1 VPQSKYR
8 FVVEAL
14 LFLTYAV
21 FGLSW
26 IAVTPMVGELQNQ
39 FHVTGAELGLLTTTV
54 SVAKV
59 FAPLLTGLLAVRF
72 GLKRTIL
79 VGSLLICCAALAPFA
94 PDFKLFLASRFLF
107 GVGGAV
113 VVTLLGPM
121 VMQWFPKEE
130 LPLVNA
136 FNNVAVNTGITV
148 TLFATVPLTNAIGWR
163 QTLLAYGLLSV
174 ALCVAWAVLGRE
186 ATTVEGA
193 AAEAVSDV
201 TYWDVWKMRETW
213 LIALS
218 FAGPLALYLAF
229 NTWLPKHYMEAFHMT
244 KAVASQYTGLFNL
257 IGIPTA
263 IIAGF
268 LTKKLGL
275 RRPFIIG
282 AGVVMGFAGF
292 GMFLAPSP
300 AYITVAS
307 VALGVALF
315 TYVAPLFTIPMEL
328 PGMTSRHVSLMMGT
342 VFSFAYLFSSLSP
355 VVVGALHDYTGSFL
369 PGLSIWAAFSWVLA
383 LGGLLLPETG
393 PKARAPKSMVFV
405 AEEREL
411 AASAR

>member
-1 VPQSKYR
+1 VPQSRYR
-8 FVVEAL
+8 FLVEAL

-26 IAVTPMVGELQNQ
+26 IAVTPLVGELQQQ
-39 FHVTGAELGLLTTTV
+39 FHVNAAELGLLTTVV

-59 FAPLLTGLLAVRF
+59 IAPILTGMLAVRF

-79 VGSLLICCAALAPFA
+79 VGSLLICCAAIAPFA
-94 PDFKLFLASRFLF
+94 PDYKWFLASRFMF

-130 LPLVNA
+130 LPIVNA

-148 TLFATVPLTNAIGWR
+148 TLFATVPLSNALGWKH
-163 QTLLAYGLLSV
+163 TLMAYGLLSV
-174 ALCVAWAVLGRE
+174 ALCVAWALLGRE
-186 ATTVEGA
+186 RTVEGPAA
-193 AAEAVSDV
+193 AAEAAEV
-201 TYWDVWKMRETW
+201 TYMEVWKLRETW

-257 IGIPTA
+257 IGIPAA
-263 IIAGF
+263 ITAGF
-268 LTKKLGL
+268 LTKKLGV

-282 AGVVMGFAGF
+282 SGIVMGFAAF

-300 AYITVAS
+300 AYITVAA
-307 VALGVALF
+307 VALGTALF

-355 VVVGALHDYTGSFL
+355 VLVGWLHDTTGSFL
-369 PGLSIWAAFSWVLA
+369 PGLAIWAAFSWVLA

-393 PKARAPKSMVFV
+393 PKAKLPAAVTFAST
-405 AEEREL
+405 EREL
-411 AASAR
+411 VSSR